1 MFVLCSGQF
10 ALLASEKIM
19 SESTG
24 SRSRLIMSEMFVFC
38 SSILVSLTFEL

>member
-10 ALLASEKIM
+10 VLLASEKIM

-24 SRSRLIMSEMFVFC
+24 SRSKLVMSETFVFC
-38 SSILVSLTFEL
+38 SGLLVSLTF

>member
-10 ALLASEKIM
+10 VLLASEKIM

-24 SRSRLIMSEMFVFC
+24 WQVKMICSEMFVFC
-38 SSILVSLTFEL
+38 SSLLVSLTFES